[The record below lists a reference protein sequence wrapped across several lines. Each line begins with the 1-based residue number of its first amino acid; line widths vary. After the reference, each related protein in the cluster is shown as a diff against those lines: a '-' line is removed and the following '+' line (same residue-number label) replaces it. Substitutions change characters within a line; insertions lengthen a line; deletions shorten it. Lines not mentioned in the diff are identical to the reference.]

1 MNEIL
6 ITLTL
11 LIPPASEG
19 IHWAINEVP
28 NQLVVTYKSGVK
40 ASYSSIQV
48 SCHTRPTKEGWAVY
62 HTKSMGQEVCYL
74 TDTNYPMMV
83 RGPWKTTTK
92 KTYYPK

>member
-19 IHWAINEVP
+19 VHWGMNEVP

-40 ASYSSIQV
+40 ASYSSIQ
-48 SCHTRPTKEGWAVY
+48 
-62 HTKSMGQEVCYL
+62 
-74 TDTNYPMMV
+74 
-83 RGPWKTTTK
+83 RGPGCVSHKVNGTGSLLFDR
-92 KTYYPK
+92 Y

>member
-11 LIPPASEG
+11 LIPPASKG
-19 IHWAINEVP
+19 VHWGMNEVP
-28 NQLVVTYKSGVK
+28 NQ
-40 ASYSSIQV
+40 QV
-48 SCHTRPTKEGWAVY
+48 PCHTKPTKEGWAVY

-92 KTYYPK
+92 KTYNPK